1 MTNPS
6 EKSNSTCQPGL
17 SALFADF
24 LFKQMR
30 AEVAGLLAP
39 PTGEVVPYE
48 AAPAQPA
55 DPKLAWEESLAA
67 LPFYSSKLKASAKNI
82 KAPPD
87 WPALVSAQEPQV
99 AVPFCLG
106 NFPQIVRSLQ
116 PLLQLNLGTSPAK
129 ISNLVKPT
137 SAPSGASAEL
147 IQWADRSFHRKDLP
161 ENLLAVAVLRL
172 ARDFD
177 RAESLLS
184 DKSKFEEEFRSAWEN
199 ERAALSW
206 HRGRTKEALDSWLAQ
221 PESIPV
227 LFNRGMACLFLN
239 RRAEAPAF
247 LNKAIA
253 HLSDDDAWF
262 HLARLYLAVGEM

>member
-1 MTNPS
+1 M
-6 EKSNSTCQPGL
+6 
-17 SALFADF
+17 
-24 LFKQMR
+24 
-30 AEVAGLLAP
+30 
-39 PTGEVVPYE
+39 
-48 AAPAQPA
+48 
-55 DPKLAWEESLAA
+55 
-67 LPFYSSKLKASAKNI
+67 
-82 KAPPD
+82 
-87 WPALVSAQEPQV
+87 

-106 NFPQIVRSLQ
+106 NFPQMIRSLQ
-116 PLLQLNLGTSPAK
+116 PLLQLNLGASSTRLT
-129 ISNLVKPT
+129 NLVRPT
-137 SAPSGASAEL
+137 NAPSVASADL
-147 IQWADRSFHRKDLP
+147 THWADRSFHYKEFP

-177 RAESLLS
+177 RAESLLG

-239 RRAEAPAF
+239 RRAEASAF

-253 HLSDDDAWF
+253 HLSEGDAWF
-262 HLARLYLAVGEM
+262 HLARLYLAVAEM